1 MTLSSD
7 DLFGRQ
13 RQTWASCPDWV
24 QTMILKNIRKTMK
37 AKLEQEHRVLE
48 DRREG
53 FTDDWAAGAAE
64 VQSQISSR
72 APTRA
77 TLRIQSHTPR
87 NLGIGALA
95 APPGNQFDSQ
105 ETVTSC
111 DFSQTARL
119 APTRSTPRIQSQTP
133 SNLGIGAVA
142 APPGNQFDSEETV
155 SSFDFSQTATRL
167 LSLLDSDPQT
177 PDGLQ
182 EVAMGLTLDNT
193 VTPTT
198 LRQLA
203 LSIEDLESQEEAAVH
218 SEPSHMDQGQGGSND
233 ACS

>member
-1 MTLSSD
+1 MLSSE

-13 RQTWASCPDWV
+13 RQTWASCADWV
-24 QTMILKNIRKTMK
+24 HTMILKNMHKTIK
-37 AKLEQEHRVLE
+37 AQMQQEHRVRE
-48 DRREG
+48 DGREG
-53 FTDDWAAGAAE
+53 FTDDWGAVAVE

-77 TLRIQSHTPR
+77 TPRIQSQTPR

-105 ETVTSC
+105 ATIPSF
-111 DFSQTARL
+111 DFSQMARL

-133 SNLGIGAVA
+133 NNQGIGALA
-142 APPGNQFDSEETV
+142 APSGNQFDSQETV
-155 SSFDFSQTATRL
+155 SFFDYSQTATPL
-167 LSLLDSDPQT
+167 LGFLDSDPDT
-177 PDGLQ
+177 PDGSQ
-182 EVAMGLTLDNT
+182 EVAMGLTLDTT

-218 SEPSHMDQGQGGSND
+218 SEPSDMEEGQGGSND
-233 ACS
+233 ECS